1 MPKKTP
7 QTPIQNASRKN
18 LKALPSSSRAG
29 KSAGAELVT
38 LPVNLSGSLE
48 WWIDQYFK
56 FEVTTA
62 ASSQTVQRRDLS
74 LFLSYIK
81 DETGGDQIAAWTPRL
96 SRSFQDRLR
105 KEIDLKDGEGKR
117 RLSDR
122 TINRVMAHLKTFS
135 KWVHKLKPFA
145 LGDPMAKVSLLKVGN
160 GLEIER
166 ACSAAER
173 RKILDAADLLL
184 RIGGESKDRNRN
196 KGGDVRPKRKG
207 YRAYRNRAVIYCLLE
222 TGMRRAAVVNLDLED
237 VDFKKKAVSVR
248 EKGGLIHRYQ
258 ISNEG
263 LQAIRNYVDGERKA
277 DAKAWQSPALFLPAS
292 TVAQS
297 SGRLAVNVVNQIWN
311 EVTEIAGVEGKTPH
325 SARHA
330 MGRHLIEKTGNIA
343 AVQRQLGHKNAAYS
357 MQYARISERELADVI
372 EDR

>member
-1 MPKKTP
+1 MDKKTP
-7 QTPIQNASRKN
+7 KTPIQNASRKN
-18 LKALPSSSRAG
+18 LKALPTVKKAG
-29 KSAGAELVT
+29 KASTELVT
-38 LPVNLSGSLE
+38 LPTNLADSLA
-48 WWIDQYFK
+48 WWVDQYFK

-62 ASSQTVQRRDLS
+62 ASSQTVQRRDLA
-74 LFLSYIK
+74 LFLSYVK
-81 DETGGDQIAAWTPRL
+81 EESGGDQLAAWTPRL

-105 KEIDLKDGEGKR
+105 KELEVKGGEGKR

-122 TINRVMAHLKTFS
+122 SINRVMAHLKTFS
-135 KWVHKLKPFA
+135 KWIHKLRPFA
-145 LGDPMAKVSLLKVGN
+145 LGDPMGKVSLLKVGN

-184 RIGGESKDRNRN
+184 RIGGESKDRIRN
-196 KGGDVRPKRKG
+196 KGGERPRRKG

-248 EKGGLIHRYQ
+248 EKGGLVHRYQ
-258 ISNEG
+258 ISAEG
-263 LQAIRNYVDGERKA
+263 LQAIRDYVENERKV
-277 DAKAWQSPALFLPAS
+277 DAKVWDSAALFLPAS

-297 SGRLAVNVVNQIWN
+297 NGRLAVNVVNQIWN
-311 EVTEIAGVEGKTPH
+311 EVTEMAGVEGKTPH

-330 MGRHLIEKTGNIA
+330 MGRHIIEKTGNIA

-357 MQYARISERELADVI
+357 MQYARISERELGDVI

>member
-1 MPKKTP
+1 MPRKTP
-7 QTPIQNASRKN
+7 KTALQNASRKN
-18 LKALPSSSRAG
+18 FEGAPAAG
-29 KSAGAELVT
+29 SELVT

-62 ASSQTVQRRDLS
+62 KSSQAVQRRDLA
-74 LFLSYIK
+74 LFLSYVQE
-81 DETGGDQIAAWTPRL
+81 ETGGDVIAAWTPRL

-105 KEIDLKDGEGKR
+105 KEIDVKDGQGKR

-122 TINRVMAHLKTFS
+122 TINRVMAHLKTFA
-135 KWVHKLKPFA
+135 KWVHKLKPFV
-145 LGDPMAKVSLLKVGN
+145 LGDPMGKVSLLKVGN

-173 RKILDAADLLL
+173 RKILDAADRLL

-196 KGGDVRPKRKG
+196 KGGEERPKRKG
-207 YRAYRNRAVIYCLLE
+207 YRAFRNRAVIYCLLE
-222 TGMRRAAVVNLDLED
+222 TGMRRAAVVNLDFED
-237 VDFKKKAVSVR
+237 VDFKKKALSVR
-248 EKGGLIHRYQ
+248 EKGGLVHRYQ
-258 ISNEG
+258 ISGEG
-263 LQAIRNYVDGERKA
+263 LQAIKDYIENERKE
-277 DAKAWQSPALFLPAS
+277 DGKVWQSPALFLPAA

-311 EVTEIAGVEGKTPH
+311 EVAELAGVEGKTPH

-330 MGRHLIEKTGNIA
+330 MGRHIIEKTGNIA

-357 MQYARISERELADVI
+357 MQYARISERELAEVI